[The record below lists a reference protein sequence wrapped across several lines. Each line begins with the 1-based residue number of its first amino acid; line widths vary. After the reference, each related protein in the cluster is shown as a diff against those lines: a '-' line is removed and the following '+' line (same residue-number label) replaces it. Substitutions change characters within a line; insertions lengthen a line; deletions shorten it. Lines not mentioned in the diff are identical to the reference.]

1 MKMNFKKNGGGYIS
15 GCTIAFGSK
24 EMKDLNLIDEK
35 GSLKEIKS
43 VENKDENT
51 LIINFKKN

>member
-24 EMKDLNLIDEK
+24 EMKDLKLIDND
-35 GSLKEIKS
+35 GNLKEIKS
-43 VENKDENT
+43 VENKGENT
-51 LIINFKKN
+51 LIINFKKI